1 MFRVVLDTNLVVS
14 GALWLGIP
22 GKVLDAALNGLL
34 ISVTSEP
41 ILAELNR
48 VLSRDKFIPKF
59 RERGLTARDIVSRF
73 RLSSELIDPLPIN
86 NVPVRDPKDVM
97 LVQCAVAGK
106 VDYLISGDKDLLE
119 MTGFPAVMV
128 ISPAKFLEILTG

>member
-14 GALWLGIP
+14 GALWLGKP
-22 GKVLDAALNGLL
+22 GKVLDAALDGLF

-48 VLSRDKFIPKF
+48 VLSRDKFEPKF
-59 RERGLTARDIVSRF
+59 RERGLTARDIVSRI
-73 RLSSELIDPLPIN
+73 RLSSELIDPLPIDD
-86 NVPVRDPKDVM
+86 VPVRDPKDVM
-97 LVQCAVAGK
+97 LVECAVAGK

-119 MTGFPAVMV
+119 ITGFPAVTI
-128 ISPAKFLEILTG
+128 ISPSKFLEILFG